1 MRRTLPLLALF
12 FLATPCLTSQE
23 LLTAP
28 ESVPAGEA
36 LAVCGAASGP
46 VLRLEVTDLSHRTI
60 VRASTGVVRMT
71 PMVET
76 RCFLI
81 GIDTTVTPGPYRLV
95 GSDESGSIVYDEP
108 LEVLPVAYADRS
120 IYLGAELSTLR
131 ASDDP
136 RKAEESR
143 LLSDL
148 ILTFDEASVFHL
160 GPLAMPID
168 DARVSSTFGDRRT
181 YFYASGE
188 TATTIHLGLDLVLP
202 AGTPIHSSGRGV
214 VRMARH
220 RILTGNTVVVEHLPG
235 MYTLYYHMASIEVVE
250 GQWVETGT
258 VLGTLGSTG
267 LATGPHLHWE
277 VRVAGVAVNPERL
290 VEHAIL
296 DIR

>member
-1 MRRTLPLLALF
+1 MRRALPLLVLF
-12 FLATPCLTSQE
+12 VVANPHLTSQE

-28 ESVPAGEA
+28 ESVSAGEA
-36 LAVCGAASGP
+36 IAVVGPASGP
-46 VLRLEVTDLSHRTI
+46 VVRLEVTDLSHRTI

-81 GIDTTVTPGPYRLV
+81 GIDTTVNPGPYRLV
-95 GSDESGSIVYDEP
+95 GSDESGLIVYDQP
-108 LEVLPVAYADRS
+108 LDVLPVAYEDRS

-148 ILTFDEASVFHL
+148 ILTFDETSVFHL

-168 DARVSSTFGDRRT
+168 DARISSTFGDRRT
-181 YFYASGE
+181 YIYSNGE

-202 AGTPIHSSGRGV
+202 PGTPIHSSGRGV
-214 VRMARH
+214 VRMARS

-235 MYTLYYHMASIEVVE
+235 MYTLYYHMASIAVVE
-250 GQWVETGT
+250 GERVDTGT
-258 VLGTLGSTG
+258 VIGTLGATG

-290 VEHAIL
+290 VENAIL